1 MKWPKINK
9 EDYCWIVGGACMAI
23 LVIMIF
29 AAYIYD
35 AIKDTIG

>member
-9 EDYCWIVGGACMAI
+9 GDYCWIVAGASATQFI
-23 LVIMIF
+23 IMIF